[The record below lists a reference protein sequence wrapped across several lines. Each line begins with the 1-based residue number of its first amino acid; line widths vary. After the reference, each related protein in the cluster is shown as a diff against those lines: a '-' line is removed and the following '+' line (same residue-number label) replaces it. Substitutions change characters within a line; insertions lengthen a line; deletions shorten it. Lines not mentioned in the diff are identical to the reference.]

1 MKEYAIIIRT
11 DSYAGNFERELCAHV
26 TGIIGECEV
35 GRKFVDED
43 IESIFEG
50 SVNQKSDDHGCFRP
64 VSLGGCNL
72 TPGFNSNDVVIWF
85 NHLPTEE
92 QQTIIKNNAAT
103 FNAID
108 AAMNQ
113 WHKDIRIESILISV
127 ITTEITTASTVI

>member
-1 MKEYAIIIRT
+1 
-11 DSYAGNFERELCAHV
+11 
-26 TGIIGECEV
+26 
-35 GRKFVDED
+35 
-43 IESIFEG
+43 
-50 SVNQKSDDHGCFRP
+50 
-64 VSLGGCNL
+64 L

-113 WHKDIRIESILISV
+113 WHKDIRIESILVSV